1 MYGSV
6 RLESHRICS
15 NPNACICYYNVLKTI
30 PMNLFIYTCTD
41 MATKNASCKAGML
54 LLTLT
59 VLISIKPLHANM
71 ASVYYVTPNITA
83 CHENMTVCEELDTYA
98 KYASMY
104 FQPNSAF
111 ILLNGTH
118 VLTTELYVENSS
130 HISIK
135 ASSLSTQV
143 SCTNTSAFFS
153 FSGVSN
159 LLLSG
164 FVVFN
169 CEFNFY
175 SSNKN
180 TATFHPIKFSNLVWD
195 NSVVNLNCCSVS
207 SPSDSVIFNSYVLIT
222 SCDIQ
227 QFYLEV
233 ISSSTMMVYQST
245 WSEFTITVSN
255 SSTGIVQSN
264 FTKVLISLASSLLT
278 VNGTHFTH
286 SNVFA
291 EESTIFIYGVN
302 NAFSNN
308 GIISQPN
315 SAIKL
320 ISSVLN
326 VAAQSNITFTGNY
339 ATNGGALYLDSHSNI
354 SITLPTTVYFINN
367 TAFVSGGAIY
377 VEDIQNQNE
386 QPSCFFQVN
395 SANHTLTPSFIFEQN
410 SAQLAGS
417 VLYGGNLDNCILNC
431 DGLPPEY
438 QSTCHNANSNI
449 SGIVFDAITII
460 GAQANQTEI
469 ISTISSDP
477 CTVILCDNSS
487 DTYAIYPGQSIFLSL
502 QTVGQR
508 NGICPTGLSIYETK
522 YNNVLQF
529 LRTGE
534 SCTSVNISF
543 LLCEV
548 DEIAIQPQTASS
560 CHSKYTVNTV
570 YVSVRYIPGCPP
582 GFQLKPTAVYCTCI
596 ALLINKGINCDL
608 NNEAITIQGL
618 EWIGNLSTLGPQ
630 HDVIAFASVCP
641 FDYCTNGRPINIML
655 DIVGQNA
662 QCSNNRRNVLCGEC
676 NDGLSASLGSSN
688 CKKCS
693 NDLLALLVV
702 FAVMGVALVLFLF
715 VTNLT
720 VPTGTIN
727 GLIFYA
733 NIVRSNKD
741 IFFTQAQGGFAT
753 FLQTFIA
760 WMNLDFGIEVC
771 FYDGMDNYAKAWLQF
786 MFPTYIL
793 TLVGIFI
800 LIGRY
805 SQAISNMCRY
815 NAVPVVA
822 TLLYLSYAKLIQT
835 TIIIFAPATLELSD
849 NKEKHVWQYDGNIEY
864 LGSKHAWL
872 FVFGLLVTVGL
883 IIPYTSLILLSPCL
897 QSWSHRRY
905 LTWVNKLKPFLD
917 CYQACFKDKYR
928 YWIGVLL
935 VVRIG
940 LYIVFTLIQNSNTK
954 LGVIITVVMLYTTV
968 VCSLS
973 VYKDWRGQTLEVF
986 FMLNLIFLAL
996 SSYQSI
1002 STNGL
1007 VIQFLIASVFVC
1019 FVFLALGLLSKR
1031 YLHHCKRIKGR
1042 NISSRTEEKHLC
1054 NAPAP
1059 FITYGTRDKTLNMFR
1074 EPLMDDDE
1082 QGD

>member
-1 MYGSV
+1 
-6 RLESHRICS
+6 
-15 NPNACICYYNVLKTI
+15 
-30 PMNLFIYTCTD
+30 MNLFMYICTG
-41 MATKNASCKAGML
+41 MATKNASCKAGTL
-54 LLTLT
+54 LPLTLT
-59 VLISIKPLHANM
+59 VLIFIKPLHANM
-71 ASVYYVTPNITA
+71 ASVYYVTTNITA

-98 KYASMY
+98 QNASMY
-104 FQPNSAF
+104 FQPNTVF
-111 ILLNGTH
+111 VFLPGTH
-118 VLTTELYVENSS
+118 VLSTELYVENSS
-130 HISIK
+130 NITIS
-135 ASSLSTQV
+135 ASSIDFLTFTQV
-143 SCTNTSAFFS
+143 SCTNTSAFFT
-153 FSGVSN
+153 FSEVSN

-164 FVVFN
+164 IMIAN
-169 CEFNFY
+169 CGFNFF

-195 NSVVNLNCCSVS
+195 NSVVNLNCCSFS
-207 SPSDSVIFNSYVLIT
+207 SPSGSTIFNSYVSIT
-222 SCDIQ
+222 SCDLQ
-227 QFYLEV
+227 QYV
-233 ISSSTMMVYQST
+233 VQIISTTMMVYQST
-245 WSEFTITVSN
+245 CSEFIITVSN
-255 SSTGIVQSN
+255 SSTAIVQSN
-264 FTKVLISLASSLLT
+264 FSNGHIYLASSLLI
-278 VNGTHFTH
+278 VNGTHFTQP
-286 SNVFA
+286 NVVA
-291 EESTIFIYGVN
+291 EQSTIVIYGVN
-302 NAFSNN
+302 NAFSS

-315 SAIKL
+315 TAIKL

-326 VAAQSNITFTGNY
+326 VTAQSNITFTGNY
-339 ATNGGALYLDSHSNI
+339 APNGGALYMDSHSNV
-354 SITLPTTVYFINN
+354 SITLPTTVYFIKN

-377 VEDIQNQNE
+377 VEDTQSPDN

-417 VLYGGNLDNCILNC
+417 VLYGGNIDNCILSC
-431 DGLPPEY
+431 DGLPSEY
-438 QSTCHNANSNI
+438 QSTCHQANSNI
-449 SGIVFDAITII
+449 SGIVFNAITII
-460 GAQANQTEI
+460 GADANQTENR
-469 ISTISSDP
+469 STISSDP

-487 DTYAIYPGQSIFLSL
+487 DTYSIYHGQNIYPSL

-508 NGICPTGLSIYETK
+508 NGICPTGLSIFETK

-529 LRTGE
+529 LQTRE
-534 SCTSVNISF
+534 SCTIINISLNSF
-543 LLCEV
+543 PLYV
-548 DEIAIQPQTASS
+548 INEICIQPQTAS
-560 CHSKYTVNTV
+560 CLSKNTV
-570 YVSVRYIPGCPP
+570 YVSVMYIPGCPP
-582 GFQLKPTAVYCTCI
+582 GFQLENKPTGVYCTCI

-608 NNEAITIQGL
+608 NNETITIQGL
-618 EWIGNLSTLGPQ
+618 EWIGNLSTLKPQ

-641 FDYCTNGRPINIML
+641 FDYCTTGRPVNILL
-655 DIVGQNA
+655 DTVGQNA

-693 NDLLALLVV
+693 NDWLALLVV

-727 GLIFYA
+727 GFIFYA
-733 NIVRSNKD
+733 NIVSSNKD
-741 IFFTQAQGGFAT
+741 IFFSQAQGGFAT
-753 FLQTFIA
+753 LLQIFIA
-760 WMNLDFGIEVC
+760 WINLDFGIEVC

-786 MFPTYIL
+786 VFPTYIL

-800 LIGRY
+800 LIGKY
-805 SQAISNMCRY
+805 SQAVSNMCRY

-849 NKEKHVWQYDGNIEY
+849 NKVRHVWQYDGNIEY

-897 QSWSHRRY
+897 QSWSHWRY

-917 CYQACFKDKYR
+917 CYQAGFRDKHR

-940 LYIVFTLIQNSNTK
+940 LYIVFTLIQDSNTK
-954 LGVIITVVMLYTTV
+954 LGVIITVVMLYTSM

-973 VYKDWRGQTLEVF
+973 VYKDWWGQTLEVF

-1031 YLHHCKRIKGR
+1031 YLHLCKGIKGR
-1042 NISSRTEEKHLC
+1042 IIPSRTEEKHLC
-1054 NAPAP
+1054 NAPVP
-1059 FITYGTRDKTLNMFR
+1059 YVVTYGTRDETLNMFR

>member
-1 MYGSV
+1 
-6 RLESHRICS
+6 
-15 NPNACICYYNVLKTI
+15 
-30 PMNLFIYTCTD
+30 
-41 MATKNASCKAGML
+41 ML

-71 ASVYYVTPNITA
+71 VSVYYVTPNITA

-98 KYASMY
+98 KYASLY
-104 FQPNSAF
+104 FQPNSVF
-111 ILLNGTH
+111 ILLPGTH
-118 VLTTELYVENSS
+118 LLTTELYVENSS
-130 HISIK
+130 NITINTYRNYANIK
-135 ASSLSTQV
+135 
-143 SCTNTSAFFS
+143 CTNSAFFS

-164 FVVFN
+164 LRVSN
-169 CEFNFY
+169 CGFNFF

-180 TATFHPIKFSNLVWD
+180 TATFLPIKFFNKLIWV
-195 NSVVNLNCCSVS
+195 NSVVSLNCCSLN
-207 SPSDSVIFNSYVLIT
+207 SPSESLIINSNVSIT
-222 SCDIQ
+222 SCDLQ
-227 QFYLEV
+227 LYEV
-233 ISSSTMMVYQST
+233 QIFSSTMMVYQST
-245 WSEFTITVSN
+245 CSEFTIMVSN

-264 FTKVLISLASSLLT
+264 FTNVHILLASSSLLT

-302 NAFSNN
+302 NAFSSN
-308 GIISQPN
+308 GIISQSN
-315 SAIKL
+315 SPIML

-377 VEDIQNQNE
+377 VEDTQSQNK

-410 SAQLAGS
+410 SAQQAGS
-417 VLYGGNLDNCILNC
+417 VLYGGNIDTCTLSC

-449 SGIVFDAITII
+449 SGIVFDAITTI
-460 GAQANQTEI
+460 GAQANQTEV

-477 CTVILCDNSS
+477 CTAVLCNNSS
-487 DTYAIYPGQSIFLSL
+487 DTYSIYPGQSIFLSL

-522 YNNVLQF
+522 YNKVLEF

-534 SCTSVNISF
+534 SCTLINISF
-543 LLCEV
+543 PLYEV
-548 DEIAIQPQTASS
+548 NKIAIQPQTAFS

-570 YVSVRYIPGCPP
+570 SVSVMYIPGCPS
-582 GFQLKPTAVYCTCI
+582 GFYLVNNSIGVYCTCI

-608 NNEAITIQGL
+608 NNETITIQGL

-641 FDYCTNGRPINIML
+641 FDYCTNGRPVNISL
-655 DIVGQNA
+655 DTVGQNA

-676 NDGLSASLGSSN
+676 NDGFSASLGSSN

-693 NDLLALLVV
+693 NDWLALLVV

-733 NIVRSNKD
+733 NIVGSNKD
-741 IFFTQAQGGFAT
+741 IFFKQAQGGFAT

-849 NKEKHVWQYDGNIEY
+849 NKGWWYVWQYDGNIEY

-917 CYQACFKDKYR
+917 CHQAGFKDKYR

-940 LYIVFTLIQNSNTK
+940 LYIVFTLIQDSNTK
-954 LGVIITVVMLYTTV
+954 LDVIITVVMLYTTV

-973 VYKDWRGQTLEVF
+973 VYKDWRVQTLEVF
-986 FMLNLIFLAL
+986 FMLNMIFLAL
-996 SSYQSI
+996 SCYQSK

-1007 VIQFLIASVFVC
+1007 VMQFLIANAFVC
-1019 FVFLALGLLSKR
+1019 FVFMDLWQLSKR
-1031 YLHHCKRIKGR
+1031 YLHLCKRIKDR
-1042 NISSRTEEKHLC
+1042 IISSRTEEKHLC

-1059 FITYGTRDKTLNMFR
+1059 YVVTYGTRDKPLNMFR

>member
-1 MYGSV
+1 
-6 RLESHRICS
+6 
-15 NPNACICYYNVLKTI
+15 
-30 PMNLFIYTCTD
+30 MNLFMYICTD
-41 MATKNASCKAGML
+41 MATKNASCKAGTL
-54 LLTLT
+54 LPLTLT
-59 VLISIKPLHANM
+59 ILISIKPLQANM

-98 KYASMY
+98 QNASKY
-104 FQPNSAF
+104 FQPNSVF
-111 ILLNGTH
+111 VLLTGTH
-118 VLTTELYVENSS
+118 LLTTELYVENSS
-130 HISIK
+130 NITIN
-135 ASSLSTQV
+135 ASSISYFISTQV
-143 SCTNTSAFFS
+143 LCTNSSALFS
-153 FSGVSN
+153 FSEVSN
-159 LLLSG
+159 LILSG
-164 FVVFN
+164 FMIAN
-169 CEFNFY
+169 CGFNFF
-175 SSNKN
+175 SSKKN
-180 TATFHPIKFSNLVWD
+180 SATFHPITFSNVVWE
-195 NSVVNLNCCSVS
+195 NSVVNLNCCSLS
-207 SPSDSVIFNSYVLIT
+207 SPSDLVIFNSYVSIT
-222 SCDIQ
+222 SCDLQ
-227 QFYLEV
+227 QYEV
-233 ISSSTMMVYQST
+233 LISSTTMMVYQST
-245 WSEFTITVSN
+245 CSEFIITVSN

-264 FTKVLISLASSLLT
+264 FSNGLIYLESSQLI
-278 VNGTHFTH
+278 VNGTHFTQP
-286 SNVFA
+286 NVVA
-291 EESTIFIYGVN
+291 EQSTIFIHGVN
-302 NAFSNN
+302 NAFSS

-315 SAIKL
+315 TAIKL

-339 ATNGGALYLDSHSNI
+339 APYGGALYLDSYSNI

-377 VEDIQNQNE
+377 VEDTQSPDN

-417 VLYGGNLDNCILNC
+417 VLYGGNIDNCIVNC

-438 QSTCHNANSNI
+438 QSTCHKANSNI
-449 SGIVFDAITII
+449 SGIVFDAITTI

-487 DTYAIYPGQSIFLSL
+487 DTYSIYPGQNIYPSL

-508 NGICPTGLSIYETK
+508 NGACPTGLSIFETK

-529 LRTGE
+529 LQSGE
-534 SCTSVNISF
+534 SCTIINISLNSF
-543 LLCEV
+543 PLYV
-548 DEIAIQPQTASS
+548 INEICIQPQTAS
-560 CHSKYTVNTV
+560 CLSKNTV
-570 YVSVRYIPGCPP
+570 SVSVRYIPGCPS
-582 GFQLKPTAVYCTCI
+582 GFYLENNPTGVYCTCI

-608 NNEAITIQGL
+608 NNETITIQGP

-641 FDYCTNGRPINIML
+641 FDYCTNGRPINILL
-655 DIVGQNA
+655 DTVGQNA

-693 NDLLALLVV
+693 NHWLALLVV

-733 NIVRSNKD
+733 NVVRSNKD
-741 IFFTQAQGGFAT
+741 IFFSQSQGGFAT

-786 MFPTYIL
+786 VFPTYIL

-805 SQAISNMCRY
+805 SQAISYMCRY

-835 TIIIFAPATLELSD
+835 TIIIFASATLELSD
-849 NKEKHVWQYDGNIEY
+849 NKGWWYVWQYDGNIEY

-872 FVFGLLVTVGL
+872 FVFGLLVTMGL

-905 LTWVNKLKPFLD
+905 LMWVNKLKPFLD
-917 CYQACFKDKYR
+917 CYQAGFKDKYR

-940 LYIVFTLIQNSNTK
+940 LYIVFTLIQDSNTK
-954 LGVIITVVMLYTTV
+954 LDVIITVVMLYTTV

-986 FMLNLIFLAL
+986 FMLNMIFLAQ
-996 SSYQSI
+996 SSYQSK

-1007 VIQFLIASVFVC
+1007 VIQFLIASAFVC
-1019 FVFLALGLLSKR
+1019 FIFMDLWQLSKR
-1031 YLHHCKRIKGR
+1031 YLHLCKRIKNR

-1059 FITYGTRDKTLNMFR
+1059 YVTYGTRDKTLDMFR

>member
-1 MYGSV
+1 MHMLLRCVKNHTYEPIHV
-6 RLESHRICS
+6 H
-15 NPNACICYYNVLKTI
+15 
-30 PMNLFIYTCTD
+30 MCTD

-71 ASVYYVTPNITA
+71 MSVYYVTPNITA
-83 CHENMTVCEELDTYA
+83 CHKNMTVCEELDTYA
-98 KYASMY
+98 KNASLY

-111 ILLNGTH
+111 ILLNGIH
-118 VLTTELYVENSS
+118 LLTTELYVENCSN
-130 HISIK
+130 ITIN
-135 ASSLSTQV
+135 ASSFRSTQV
-143 SCTNTSAFFS
+143 LCTNSFALFS
-153 FSGVSN
+153 FSEVSN
-159 LLLSG
+159 FLLSG
-164 FVVFN
+164 FMVAN
-169 CEFNFY
+169 CGFNFF

-180 TATFHPIKFSNLVWD
+180 TATFHPIKFSNLAWN
-195 NSVVNLNCCSVS
+195 NSVVNLNCCSLN
-207 SPSDSVIFNSYVLIT
+207 SPSDLDIYNSYVIIT

-227 QFYLEV
+227 QFYPKV
-233 ISSSTMMVYQST
+233 FSSSTMMVYQST
-245 WSEFTITVSN
+245 CSEFFIIVSN

-264 FTKVLISLASSLLT
+264 FSNGLIHLVSSLLT
-278 VNGTHFTH
+278 VNGTHFTQP
-286 SNVFA
+286 NVVA
-291 EESTIFIYGVN
+291 ERSTIFIYGVN
-302 NAFSNN
+302 NAFSS
-308 GIISQPN
+308 GIISKPN

-320 ISSVLN
+320 TSSVLN

-339 ATNGGALYLDSHSNI
+339 APYGGALYLDPYSNI

-377 VEDIQNQNE
+377 VEDTQNQNN

-417 VLYGGNLDNCILNC
+417 VLYGGNIDNCILSC
-431 DGLPPEY
+431 DGLPSEY
-438 QSTCHNANSNI
+438 QSTCHKANSNI
-449 SGIVFDAITII
+449 SGMVFNAITII
-460 GAQANQTEI
+460 GADANQTENG
-469 ISTISSDP
+469 STISSDP

-487 DTYAIYPGQSIFLSL
+487 DTYSIYHGQNIYPSL

-508 NGICPTGLSIYETK
+508 NGMCPTGLSIFETK

-529 LRTGE
+529 LQTRE
-534 SCTSVNISF
+534 SCTKINISLNSF
-543 LLCEV
+543 PLYV
-548 DEIAIQPQTASS
+548 INEICIQPQTAS
-560 CHSKYTVNTV
+560 CLSKNTV
-570 YVSVRYIPGCPP
+570 SVSVRYIPGCPP
-582 GFQLKPTAVYCTCI
+582 GFRLENKPTGVYCTCI

-608 NNEAITIQGL
+608 NNETITIQGR

-630 HDVIAFASVCP
+630 HDVIAFATVCP
-641 FDYCTNGRPINIML
+641 FDYCTNRRPINILL
-655 DIVGQNA
+655 DTVGQNA

-741 IFFTQAQGGFAT
+741 IFFSQSQGGFAT

-786 MFPTYIL
+786 VFPTYIL

-805 SQAISNMCRY
+805 SQAISNICRY

-835 TIIIFAPATLELSD
+835 TIIIFAPVTLELSD
-849 NKEKHVWQYDGNIEY
+849 NKGWWYVWQYDGNIEY
-864 LGSKHAWL
+864 LGSKHARL

-897 QSWSHRRY
+897 QSWSHWKY
-905 LTWVNKLKPFLD
+905 LTWVNKLKPFPD
-917 CYQACFKDKYR
+917 CYQAGFKDKHR

-940 LYIVFTLIQNSNTK
+940 LYIVFTLIQDSNTK
-954 LGVIITVVMLYTTV
+954 LDVIITVVMLYTTLV
-968 VCSLS
+968 G
-973 VYKDWRGQTLEVF
+973 KDWWGQTLEVF
-986 FMLNLIFLAL
+986 FMLNMIFLAL
-996 SSYQSI
+996 SSYQSK

-1019 FVFLALGLLSKR
+1019 FVFLALGQLSKEVPT
-1031 YLHHCKRIKGR
+1031 
-1042 NISSRTEEKHLC
+1042 S
-1054 NAPAP
+1054 
-1059 FITYGTRDKTLNMFR
+1059 M
-1074 EPLMDDDE
+1074 
-1082 QGD
+1082 

>member
-1 MYGSV
+1 M
-6 RLESHRICS
+6 L
-15 NPNACICYYNVLKTI
+15 
-30 PMNLFIYTCTD
+30 
-41 MATKNASCKAGML
+41 L

-59 VLISIKPLHANM
+59 ILIFVKPLHANM

-98 KYASMY
+98 QNASLY

-111 ILLNGTH
+111 ILLPGTH
-118 VLTTELYVENSS
+118 QLTTELYVENSS
-130 HISIK
+130 NITINTYSNY
-135 ASSLSTQV
+135 AYSTLI
-143 SCTNTSAFFS
+143 SCTNATAFVFANVRNLSISTLVVSSCEFHFFS
-153 FSGVSN
+153 LDQNINAITFLPIIFYNMMWENSN
-159 LLLSG
+159 I
-164 FVVFN
+164 
-169 CEFNFY
+169 Y
-175 SSNKN
+175 
-180 TATFHPIKFSNLVWD
+180 
-195 NSVVNLNCCSVS
+195 LNCCSLNSVLS
-207 SPSDSVIFNSYVLIT
+207 STFISSNILIT
-222 SCDIQ
+222 SCNLQ
-227 QFYLEV
+227 QLYVFE
-233 ISSSTMMVYQST
+233 SSYTLCYMCASSNLYIFAIDTT
-245 WSEFTITVSN
+245 TTNITR
-255 SSTGIVQSN
+255 SN
-264 FTKVLISLASSLLT
+264 F
-278 VNGTHFTH
+278 
-286 SNVFA
+286 SNVFISVQSSKLA
-291 EESTIFIYGVN
+291 MYDNNFTQSQISAYNSTIFIYGVN
-302 NAFSNN
+302 NIFS
-308 GIISQPN
+308 GTVSHPI

-320 ISSVLN
+320 TSSILN
-326 VAAQSNITFTGNY
+326 VSAHSNITFTGNY
-339 ATNGGALYLDSHSNI
+339 AKNGGALYLDSYSNI

-377 VEDIQNQNE
+377 VEDTQRLDNQNK

-417 VLYGGNLDNCILNC
+417 VLYGGNIDNCTLSC

-438 QSTCHNANSNI
+438 QSTCHKANSNI

-469 ISTISSDP
+469 ISPISSDP

-487 DTYAIYPGQSIFLSL
+487 DTYSIYPGQSIFLSL
-502 QTVGQR
+502 KTEGQR
-508 NGICPTGLSIYETK
+508 NSICPTGLSIFETT
-522 YNNVLQF
+522 YNTVLKF
-529 LRTGE
+529 LQTGE
-534 SCTSVNISF
+534 SCTKIGISF
-543 LLCEV
+543 NAFRLYIIH
-548 DEIAIQPQTASS
+548 EIALQPQAASCS
-560 CHSKYTVNTV
+560 LEKPVLL
-570 YVSVRYIPGCPP
+570 SVTHKLGCPP
-582 GFQLKPTAVYCTCI
+582 GFYNTITAPCTCI
-596 ALLINKGINCDL
+596 ELLINKGVSCIL
-608 NNEAITIQGL
+608 NNGTITIQGL

-641 FDYCTNGRPINIML
+641 FDYCRNERPINIML
-655 DIVGQNA
+655 DTVGQNA

-688 CKKCS
+688 CNKCS
-693 NDLLALLVV
+693 NNWLALLVV
-702 FAVMGVALVLFLF
+702 FAVMGLVLVLFLF

-741 IFFTQAQGGFAT
+741 IFFSQSHGGFAT

-786 MFPTYIL
+786 VFPTYIL

-805 SQAISNMCRY
+805 SQAVSHMCRY

-849 NKEKHVWQYDGNIEY
+849 NKERHVWQYDGNIEY

-872 FVFGLLVTVGL
+872 FVFGLLVTMGL

-897 QSWSHRRY
+897 QSWSHWKY

-940 LYIVFTLIQNSNTK
+940 LYIVFTLIQDSNTK
-954 LGVIITVVMLYTTV
+954 FGVIITVVMLYTTV

-996 SSYQSI
+996 SSYQSK

-1007 VIQFLIASVFVC
+1007 VIQFLIASGFVC

-1031 YLHHCKRIKGR
+1031 YLHLCKRIKGR
-1042 NISSRTEEKHLC
+1042 TISRHTEEKHLF

-1059 FITYGTRDKTLNMFR
+1059 YVVIYGTRDETLSMFR